1 MPIGF
6 IADNHEGEINV
17 TRMANAPEMQRH
29 SVPKKQRR
37 KPLDAAIS
45 GCAATSGK
53 PRLSSPAQPLG
64 GWIYEQK
71 RFGLFID

>member
-29 SVPKKQRR
+29 SVPKKAET
-37 KPLDAAIS
+37 KTL
-45 GCAATSGK
+45 GCGDFRMRGDFGQAT
-53 PRLSSPAQPLG
+53 PQQSSSATGRMDL
-64 GWIYEQK
+64 
-71 RFGLFID
+71 